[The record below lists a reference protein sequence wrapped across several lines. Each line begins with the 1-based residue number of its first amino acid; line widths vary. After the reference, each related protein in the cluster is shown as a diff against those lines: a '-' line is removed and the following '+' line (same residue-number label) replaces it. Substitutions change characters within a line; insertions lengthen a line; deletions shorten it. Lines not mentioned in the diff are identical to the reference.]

1 MNRVRD
7 IRVAKGLTQEA
18 FASRLGITQSNL
30 SRIEN
35 GEVQMSLNMAIAIAK
50 EGGCT
55 VDELIGEE
63 EHDADDREGRAEA

>member
-7 IRVAKGLTQEA
+7 IRVSKGLTQEV

-50 EGGCT
+50 EGGVT
-55 VDELIGEE
+55 VDELIGRKEE
-63 EHDADDREGRAEA
+63 NEEKEEA